1 MNQWLRGDFIAA
13 FQYLKRA
20 YMQEED

>member
-1 MNQWLRGDFIAA
+1 LKTFVVA

-20 YMQEED
+20 